1 MRHCWRLIPMSA
13 LLVLLPWPC
22 AGSAQEVVCCE
33 ARVSEARPAPSQDIN
48 TCAACAEGPGMGLAL
63 KIGGE
68 PLMRFPMGT
77 SAAAQQGADP
87 LREVLLET
95 GRVLRDWVDGDSDD
109 KPRLKGSPN
118 ADCCGSS

>member
-1 MRHCWRLIPMSA
+1 MSA
-13 LLVLLPWPC
+13 LLVLPPWPC
-22 AGSAQEVVCCE
+22 AGSTLEVVCCE

-48 TCAACAEGPGMGLAL
+48 TRAACAEGPGMGLVL

-68 PLMRFPMGT
+68 PLVRFPMGT
-77 SAAAQQGADP
+77 SAAAQHGADT

-95 GRVLRDWVDGDSDD
+95 GRVLRDWVGGDSDD